1 MKKIFRKI
9 QSLFPGFRAKLLA
22 AFFLCVFL
30 PLCIIEV
37 SLYRVTYR
45 IASEKIMNSVILS
58 DDQLNVQINNRLQQT
73 ENTADSIQYNIYTLF
88 SAQDDP
94 DRYRSVFNEVRNS
107 IYLYKTTFGFYHI
120 YSFLPDTQLGAFEGL
135 YFLSLK
141 DFSMFDLSETQ
152 LKTPGTS
159 SIWSYQKDIRLPF
172 VLSDKETG
180 SDVITCCRLL
190 KNQTT
195 KEPEYAY
202 AILLNPGEFSDLL
215 SETFQDDRITSYLIS
230 EDGTIMA
237 HTSREL
243 CGSVLSEEKRSLL
256 LNRTESIFTQDRM
269 HYHTIQLDN
278 GWYHIT
284 EVPDS
289 YISANTLEL
298 LRTMITA
305 IAIILILV
313 VIMIFLFTGNL
324 SRRIKRL
331 SDAME
336 NFRIGNDSDVQ
347 IQETAPLL
355 PEDKEPE
362 LYDEIDKLGLA
373 FTNMQTTL
381 RENMESILELSLS
394 EEKLKYQLLQSQI
407 NPHFL
412 YNILGTIKTCQS
424 IGRLDIAGQMIT
436 DLTQFYRLSLRKSG
450 DRILIRDELEI
461 ARLYLNMEKLCHNET
476 LSWEIHAEDG
486 IENFL
491 ICRFTLQPFLENCI
505 LHGYSR
511 TTPTIHIIVDVIYG
525 DDDVIITICDNGIGI
540 ESEQLEELKNT
551 LKNKTVDY
559 EKHFGIG
566 NVNKRISSPSFGNGT
581 VEIDSIPGKGTQI
594 TITFAQMEE

>member
-1 MKKIFRKI
+1 MI
-9 QSLFPGFRAKLLA
+9 GLA
-22 AFFLCVFL
+22 VDSDLRNLVGQ
-30 PLCIIEV
+30 IET
-37 SLYRVTYR
+37 R
-45 IASEKIMNSVILS
+45 
-58 DDQLNVQINNRLQQT
+58 
-73 ENTADSIQYNIYTLF
+73 
-88 SAQDDP
+88 
-94 DRYRSVFNEVRNS
+94 DR
-107 IYLYKTTFGFYHI
+107 
-120 YSFLPDTQLGAFEGL
+120 
-135 YFLSLK
+135 
-141 DFSMFDLSETQ
+141 
-152 LKTPGTS
+152 
-159 SIWSYQKDIRLPF
+159 RLPVF
-172 VLSDKETG
+172 IGDGIYRPVEIAGCVVGRDDHRIDLCDIFG
-180 SDVITCCRLL
+180 QDVIPDDLRHAYRRFA
-190 KNQTT
+190 KN
-195 KEPEYAY
+195 
-202 AILLNPGEFSDLL
+202 
-215 SETFQDDRITSYLIS
+215 
-230 EDGTIMA
+230 
-237 HTSREL
+237 
-243 CGSVLSEEKRSLL
+243 
-256 LNRTESIFTQDRM
+256 
-269 HYHTIQLDN
+269 
-278 GWYHIT
+278 
-284 EVPDS
+284 
-289 YISANTLEL
+289 
-298 LRTMITA
+298 
-305 IAIILILV
+305 
-313 VIMIFLFTGNL
+313 
-324 SRRIKRL
+324 
-331 SDAME
+331 
-336 NFRIGNDSDVQ
+336 
-347 IQETAPLL
+347 L